1 MLILTYTFR
10 KPQTFPLGNTSTL
23 KARAISTHAFKHRVP
38 TLLIV
43 IVKHRLVDYQRSVGV
58 VRGNEAV
65 HDPVKLAP
73 HTALLTFSAQQPF

>member
-23 KARAISTHAFKHRVP
+23 NARAISTHAFKHRVP

>member
-23 KARAISTHAFKHRVP
+23 NARAISTHAFKHRVP

-43 IVKHRLVDYQRSVGV
+43 IIQHRLVNYQRSVCV
-58 VRGNEAV
+58 IRRNEAV

-73 HTALLTFSAQQPF
+73 HTALLSLGAQQPF